1 MISGDVCPPRFALS
15 RHPHRAFLSST
26 SGSRID
32 VDERD
37 PEVFQVFHARS
48 MAETRCLHV
57 VVIMVDTFVV
67 IERIEHHGGLQG
79 AQVMI
84 DFDSRLPRG
93 PI

>member
-67 IERIEHHGGLQG
+67 IERIEHHGG
-79 AQVMI
+79 
-84 DFDSRLPRG
+84 
-93 PI
+93 